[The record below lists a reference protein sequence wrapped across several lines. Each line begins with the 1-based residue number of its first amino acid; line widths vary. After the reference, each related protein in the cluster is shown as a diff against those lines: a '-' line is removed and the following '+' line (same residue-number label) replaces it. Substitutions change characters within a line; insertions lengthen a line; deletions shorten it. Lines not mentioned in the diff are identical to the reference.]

1 MIDNYRDF
9 HVTDL
14 FGKSWHVS
22 YRWAQNAISIR
33 HADTIDV
40 KFEVTSGTLTEE
52 KVIAL
57 PHPLLLK
64 LSASAGRPI
73 TDPWCGKLAAL
84 HLKRMFETGED
95 IEKTLVT
102 CTLPDLEAYAIEL
115 PQPMGIF
122 T

>member
-14 FGKSWHVS
+14 FGKSWHAS

-33 HADTIDV
+33 HADSIDV
-40 KFEVTSGTLTEE
+40 KFEISDGSITEE

-57 PHPLLLK
+57 PHPALLK
-64 LSASAGRPI
+64 LSETAGRPI

-84 HLKRMFETGED
+84 HLTKMLETGED

-102 CTLPDLEAYAIEL
+102 ATLGELEKYAIEL
-115 PQPMGIF
+115 PQPVGVF
-122 T
+122 K